1 MTAQEIALVADLVR
15 RRSGVIVDV
24 DKTYLIESR
33 LAPVAR
39 REGFPGIS
47 GLIREIAER
56 RDEKLIWTVVEA
68 MASTETLFFRDRT
81 PFDQLRNDILPVLA
95 RSRQDPIRI
104 WSVGCATGQEPYSLA
119 MLVDEE
125 RGSHAGLK
133 VDIFASDLSE
143 RCLEK
148 AHTGLYTHFEVQRGL
163 PSRLLIKY
171 FEKVE
176 DAWVLSPRIRQMV
189 RWRRMNLLADLRAAG
204 QFDVIF
210 CRNVL
215 NAFDESTRAMVLD
228 QLALALSDD
237 GFLILG
243 LNEAVA
249 GVTKAFRPVPG
260 RRGLYIRAPDLLQGA
275 A

>member
-1 MTAQEIALVADLVR
+1 MTPPEIAFIADLVR

-24 DKTYLIESR
+24 DKIYLIESR
-33 LAPVAR
+33 LTPVAR
-39 REGFPGIS
+39 REGFPSVS

-56 RDEKLIWTVVEA
+56 RDEKLIWPLVEA

-95 RSRQDPIRI
+95 RARQDPIRI

-125 RGSHAGLK
+125 RSAHASFK
-133 VDIFASDLSE
+133 VDLFASDLSE

-148 AHTGLYTHFEVQRGL
+148 AYSGLYTQFEVQRGL

-171 FEKVE
+171 FDKVD

-189 RWRRMNLLADLRAAG
+189 RWRRMNLLADLSSVG

-215 NAFDESTRAMVLD
+215 SSFDEATRKTVLD
-228 QLALALSDD
+228 HLALALAPD
-237 GFLILG
+237 GFLMLG
-243 LNEAVA
+243 LNE
-249 GVTKAFRPVPG
+249 GVLGLTDAFRPVTG
-260 RRGLYIRAPDLLQGA
+260 RRGLYVRAPNSRVA

>member
-1 MTAQEIALVADLVR
+1 MTPQEIAFVADLVR

-24 DKTYLIESR
+24 DKIYLIESR
-33 LAPVAR
+33 LSPVAR
-39 REGFPGIS
+39 REGFPGVS

-56 RDEKLIWTVVEA
+56 RDEKLIWSMVEA

-95 RSRQDPIRI
+95 RSRQDPIRM

-119 MLVDEE
+119 MLIDEE

-133 VDIFASDLSE
+133 VDIFATDLSE

-148 AHTGLYTHFEVQRGL
+148 AHSGLYTQFEVQRGL

-171 FEKVE
+171 FEKVD

-189 RWRRMNLLADLRAAG
+189 RWRRMNILGDLRAGG
-204 QFDVIF
+204 QYDVIF

-215 NAFDESTRAMVLD
+215 SAFDESTRKTVLE
-228 QLALALSDD
+228 QLAQTLTDD
-237 GFLILG
+237 GFLMLG
-243 LNEAVA
+243 LNEAVS
-249 GVTKAFRPVPG
+249 GLTQAFRPVPG
-260 RRGLYIRAPDLLQGA
+260 RRGLYIRNPSHRA
-275 A
+275 AA

>member
-1 MTAQEIALVADLVR
+1 MTPQEIALIADLVR
-15 RRSGVIVDV
+15 RRSGVIVDI

-39 REGFPGIS
+39 REGFPGVS

-56 RDEKLIWTVVEA
+56 RDDKLIWPVVEA

-125 RGSHAGLK
+125 RSLHAGLK

-148 AHTGLYTHFEVQRGL
+148 AHTGLYTQFEVQRGL

-171 FEKVE
+171 FEKVD

-189 RWRRMNLLADLRAAG
+189 RWRRMNLLGDLHALG
-204 QFDVIF
+204 QFDVVF

-215 NAFDESTRAMVLD
+215 SSFDDSTRKMVLE
-228 QLALALSDD
+228 QLALALTDD
-237 GFLILG
+237 GFLMLG
-243 LNEAVA
+243 LNETVV
-249 GVTKAFRPVPG
+249 GLTQAFRPVPG
-260 RRGLYIRAPDLLQGA
+260 RRGLYVRNPLHRAA

>member
-1 MTAQEIALVADLVR
+1 MTPQELAFIAELVR
-15 RRSGVIVDV
+15 RRSGVVVDV
-24 DKTYLIESR
+24 DKTYLVESR

-39 REGFPGIS
+39 REGFPGV
-47 GLIREIAER
+47 GELIREIAEK

-68 MASTETLFFRDRT
+68 MASTETLFFRDST
-81 PFDQLRNDILPVLA
+81 PFEQLRNDILPALT

-119 MLVDEE
+119 MLVDEQ
-125 RGSHAGLK
+125 RSVQAGLK
-133 VDIFASDLSE
+133 IDLFASDLSE

-148 AHTGLYTHFEVQRGL
+148 AHTGLYTQFEVQRGL

-171 FEKVE
+171 FEKID

-189 RWRRMNLLADLRAAG
+189 RWRRMNLLGDFRSLG

-215 NAFDESTRAMVLD
+215 PAFDDSTRKMVLER
-228 QLALALSDD
+228 LALALAED
-237 GFLILG
+237 GFLVLG
-243 LNEAVA
+243 LNEAVT
-249 GVTKAFRPVPG
+249 GLTQAFRPVSG
-260 RRGLYIRAPDLLQGA
+260 RRGLYMRNPAHRAA

>member
-1 MTAQEIALVADLVR
+1 MTAQEIAFIADLVR
-15 RRSGVIVDV
+15 RRSGVVVDV
-24 DKTYLIESR
+24 EKTYLIESR

-39 REGFPGIS
+39 REGFPGVS

-56 RDEKLIWTVVEA
+56 RDEKLIWPVVEA

-95 RSRQDPIRI
+95 RTRQDPIRV

-119 MLVDEE
+119 MLIDEE
-125 RGSHAGLK
+125 RSAHAGLR
-133 VDIFASDLSE
+133 VDLFASDLSE

-148 AHTGLYTHFEVQRGL
+148 AHSGLYTQFEVQRGL

-171 FEKVE
+171 FDKVD

-189 RWRRMNLLADLRAAG
+189 RWRRMNLMSDLKG
-204 QFDVIF
+204 VGPFDVIF
-210 CRNVL
+210 CRNVIS
-215 NAFDESTRAMVLD
+215 AFEDVTRKAVLE
-228 QLALALSDD
+228 QLASTLAPD

-243 LNEAVA
+243 LSEPVLGLTEAL
-249 GVTKAFRPVPG
+249 RPVPG
-260 RRGLYIRAPDLLQGA
+260 RRGLYVRTPNSRVA

>member
-1 MTAQEIALVADLVR
+1 MTPQEIALVADLVR
-15 RRSGVIVDV
+15 RRSGVVVDV

-39 REGFPGIS
+39 REGFPGVS

-56 RDEKLIWTVVEA
+56 RDEKLIWPVVEA

-125 RGSHAGLK
+125 RSAHAGLK
-133 VDIFASDLSE
+133 VDLFASDLSE

-148 AHTGLYTHFEVQRGL
+148 AHSGLYTQFEVQRGL

-171 FEKVE
+171 FEKID

-189 RWRRMNLLADLRAAG
+189 RWRRVNLIGDLKPLG

-215 NAFDESTRAMVLD
+215 SAFDHSTRKTVLE
-228 QLALALSDD
+228 QLALALTDD
-237 GFLILG
+237 GFLMLG
-243 LNEAVA
+243 LNET
-249 GVTKAFRPVPG
+249 VTGLTQAFRPVPG
-260 RRGLYIRAPDLLQGA
+260 RRGLYVRNPSHRAA

>member
-1 MTAQEIALVADLVR
+1 MTPGELSYITDQNR
-15 RRSGVIVDV
+15 RHTSEENKT
-24 DKTYLIESR
+24 DKTYLIETR

-47 GLIREIAER
+47 GLIREIAEKH
-56 RDEKLIWTVVEA
+56 DEKLIWPVVEA
-68 MASTETLFFRDRT
+68 MASSDTLFFRDRT
-81 PFDQLRNDILPVLA
+81 PFDQLRNDILPVLS

-104 WSVGCATGQEPYSLA
+104 WSVGCASGQEPYSLA

-125 RGSHAGLK
+125 RTANANLK
-133 VDIFASDLSE
+133 VDLFASDLSE

-148 AHTGLYTHFEVQRGL
+148 AHAGLYTQFEVQSGL
-163 PSRLLIKY
+163 HSRLLIKY
-171 FEKVE
+171 FDKID

-189 RWRRMNLLADLRAAG
+189 RWRRLNLLSDLRAVG

-215 NAFDESTRAMVLD
+215 SSFDDSTRKSVLD
-228 QLALALSDD
+228 HLALALAED
-237 GFLILG
+237 GFLMLG
-243 LNEAVA
+243 LNEAV
-249 GVTKAFRPVPG
+249 GGLTQAFRPVPG
-260 RRGLYIRAPDLLQGA
+260 RRGHKNRNPQHRAA